1 MSYYAFEK
9 LDENRSFFSKINA
22 IQLKNE
28 LFKNDKYFIQFKEYL
43 TSNGLLFNISFQK
56 EQVLT
61 YLFAEFSKQL
71 FNDTSYYQ
79 IVLPLDKMITKVLS
93 KQK

>member
-1 MSYYAFEK
+1 M
-9 LDENRSFFSKINA
+9 NA

-79 IVLPLDKMITKVLS
+79 IVLPIDKMITKVLA

>member
-1 MSYYAFEK
+1 M
-9 LDENRSFFSKINA
+9 NA

-28 LFKNDKYFIQFKEYL
+28 LFKNDKYFIQFKEYI
-43 TSNGLLFNISFQK
+43 TSNGLLFKISNQK

-61 YLFAEFSKQL
+61 YLYAEFSKQL

-79 IVLPLDKMITKVLS
+79 ILLPRDKMIIKVLE